1 MKRELVSAE
10 DIVTLM
16 TAKLREYEE
25 CKDAKMLGVMASE
38 PDETG
43 CNWSYTEGI
52 RFNPGS
58 GAQEEVGPIAVSVYD
73 WARARYNLA

>member
-10 DIVTLM
+10 DIVTFM
-16 TAKLREYEE
+16 TTKLREYEGCE
-25 CKDAKMLGVMASE
+25 DPRMLGIMTSE
-38 PDETG
+38 PNETG
-43 CNWSYTEGI
+43 CNWSYTEGV

-73 WARARYNLA
+73 WARARYNIA

>member
-16 TAKLREYEE
+16 TAKLREYEG
-25 CKDAKMLGVMASE
+25 CKDAKMLGDMASE

-52 RFNPGS
+52 TF
-58 GAQEEVGPIAVSVYD
+58 
-73 WARARYNLA
+73 